1 MTKRLN
7 AVLVRHGMQDRLSVH
22 FLARQMLSRGR
33 PVHRVRGK
41 QSVYSGLLLKVHAE
55 DPTECTLWYNGT
67 VFRRRQPP
75 LKHSMRPAVG
85 VGEVWG
91 EAHGEVARHRFP
103 I

>member
-7 AVLVRHGMQDRLSVH
+7 ALLVQLGMQDRLSVH

-55 DPTECTLWYNGT
+55 WGVLCL
-67 VFRRRQPP
+67 RRLASNR
-75 LKHSMRPAVG
+75 
-85 VGEVWG
+85 
-91 EAHGEVARHRFP
+91 
-103 I
+103 

>member
-7 AVLVRHGMQDRLSVH
+7 ALLVQHGMQDRFSVH

-55 DPTECTLWYNGT
+55 DPLSVPYNIMELC
-67 VFRRRQPP
+67 FEEDNPRSNIQ
-75 LKHSMRPAVG
+75 
-85 VGEVWG
+85 
-91 EAHGEVARHRFP
+91 
-103 I
+103 